1 MNQGQRVGRR
11 LLAVGLGALTLGIG
25 VTGCTEEVEKELDKL
40 ERSTTNNKALNRKVA
55 KISLGS
61 SVDSVRAKLGKP
73 DSYQVS
79 KSAGLGKMEFLYY
92 GQWQLGFTNGKL
104 DSKNKY

>member
-1 MNQGQRVGRR
+1 MRIRPAGVAVVIAA
-11 LLAVGLGALTLGIG
+11 LLLGAGAVG
-25 VTGCTEEVEKELDKL
+25 CSEEVERELNAI

-55 KISLGS
+55 KIPLGS
-61 SVDSVRAKLGKP
+61 SIDSVRAELGKP

-79 KSAGLGKMEFLYY
+79 RSAGLGKSEYLYY
-92 GQWQLGFTNGKL
+92 GQWQLSFTNGTL